1 MGVRGLASYFSHR
14 ELFFEESVLGDCRV
28 VIDGDN
34 LRQESC
40 VLAGLKSRIRG
51 FFSSLYQNGRIL
63 EVGTD
68 SSTS

>member
-34 LRQESC
+34 LRCTSR
-40 VLAGLKSRIRG
+40 LKSRNGG

>member
-34 LRQESC
+34 LRCTRVYFKAEEQKW
-40 VLAGLKSRIRG
+40 GL
-51 FFSSLYQNGRIL
+51 L
-63 EVGTD
+63 
-68 SSTS
+68 